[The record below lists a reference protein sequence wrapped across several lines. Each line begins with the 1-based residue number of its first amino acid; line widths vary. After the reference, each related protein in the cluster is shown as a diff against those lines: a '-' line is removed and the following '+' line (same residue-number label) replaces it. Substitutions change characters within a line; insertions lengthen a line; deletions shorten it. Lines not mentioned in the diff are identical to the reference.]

1 MRPAAPIHAAPIHA
15 TTVAVRRSEGWRGVM
30 ILGASGAGKSDLALR
45 LIGRGWRLV
54 SDDYTQVWASGGAL
68 YARAPA
74 AIAGRIEVRGLGIV
88 SAATRPVVRAAL
100 AVACT
105 REPVERLPEPRSR
118 AFCGVDLP
126 LLTLDPRPASAVDV
140 VAAALETL

>member
-1 MRPAAPIHAAPIHA
+1 MSAKSPIHA
-15 TTVAVRRSEGWRGVM
+15 TTVAVRQKGQWRGVM

-45 LIGRGWRLV
+45 LMGRGWRLV
-54 SDDYTQVWASGGAL
+54 SDDYTLVWASGGAL

-74 AIAGRIEVRGLGIV
+74 AIAGRIEVRGLGIAPV
-88 SAATRPVVRAAL
+88 ATQPLVRAAL
-100 AVACT
+100 AVVCT
-105 REPVERLPEPRSR
+105 WDPIERLPEGRSR

>member
-1 MRPAAPIHAAPIHA
+1 MTPVAPIHA
-15 TTVAVRRSEGWRGVM
+15 TTVAVRQGGGWRGVM
-30 ILGASGAGKSDLALR
+30 ILGASGAGKSDLGLR

-54 SDDYTQVWASGGAL
+54 SDDYTHVWASGDAL

-88 SAATRPVVRAAL
+88 SAATRPLVRVGL

-105 REPVERLPEPRSR
+105 HEPVERLPEARSR

-126 LLTLDPRPASAVDV
+126 LLALDPRPASAVDV

>member
-1 MRPAAPIHAAPIHA
+1 MTPRSPARPPIHA
-15 TTVAVRRSEGWRGVM
+15 TTVAVRRGGGWRGVM

-45 LIGRGWRLV
+45 LTGRGWRLV
-54 SDDYTQVWASGGAL
+54 SDDYTQVWPSAGAL

-88 SAATRPVVRAAL
+88 SAATRPLVRVAL
-100 AVACT
+100 ALDCA
-105 REPVERLPEPRSR
+105 PGPLERLPEPQQRD
-118 AFCGVDLP
+118 FVGVRLP
-126 LLTLDPRPASAVDV
+126 FLTLDPRPASAVDV